1 MSRPGVARTVPQRKQ
16 VLVVDDAEVIRT
28 YLKNLLPMRGYDVL
42 LAQDGLKAMEILN
55 GGARPDVVILDV
67 MMPGMDGLETLRKIK
82 QLLPDVAVIML
93 SVVGKAGTVVDAMN
107 LGAADYINK
116 PFEEEELE
124 IALKKVLESETL
136 KAETEHLREQ
146 LREREESDSVKFQWV
161 SDKMTRIR
169 DILEQVSDA
178 DVTILIHGESGV
190 GKEVVARTTHELS
203 TRKDARF
210 VKVNCAALPE
220 ELLESELF
228 GYERGAFTGASS
240 RKAGKFEVASGGTM
254 FLDEIGE
261 MSPKLQA
268 KLLQVL
274 QDGEFSRLGGDTD
287 VRVDVRVVAATNRN
301 LEEMVQSGGFR
312 EDLYY
317 RLNVVNVWVPPL
329 RERRE
334 EIPILSD
341 HFLKVYS
348 RKYSRELVPLSDRL
362 TKGFASY
369 DWPGNVRELENM
381 IKRIVVLQNED
392 TIADEI
398 FGLPGGAGTAASPA
412 GMPARMHAR
421 EESPPVLPELLELDL
436 QDGGVVPLREIGR
449 RAARDAEREALKK
462 VLYQTNWNRKKA
474 AKILEVS
481 YKTLLQ
487 KIKDCGLAE

>member
-1 MSRPGVARTVPQRKQ
+1 MRRAGAPRTVPQRKTI
-16 VLVVDDAEVIRT
+16 LVVDDAEVIRT
-28 YLKNLLPMRGYDVL
+28 YLKNLLPMKGYDVL
-42 LAQDGLKAMEILN
+42 LAEDGLKAMELLN
-55 GGARPDVVILDV
+55 AGARPDVVVLDV
-67 MMPGMDGLETLRKIK
+67 MMPGIDGIETLRRIK
-82 QLLPDVAVIML
+82 QLMPEVPVIML

-124 IALKKVLESETL
+124 IALKKVLEIENL
-136 KAETEHLREQ
+136 KGDRDD
-146 LREREESDSVKFQWV
+146 LRERLREHEARERTGSLWA
-161 SDKMTRIR
+161 SDKMLRIKE
-169 DILEQVSDA
+169 ILEQVSDA

-203 TRKDARF
+203 NRRENRF

-287 VRVDVRVVAATNRN
+287 VHVDVRVLAATNRN
-301 LEEMVQSGGFR
+301 LEEMVRKGAFR

-317 RLNVVNVWVPPL
+317 RLNVVNVWIPPL

-334 EIPILSD
+334 EIPVLAD
-341 HFLKVYS
+341 HFRQLYS
-348 RKYSRELVPLSDRL
+348 AKYGRELGSISDRL
-362 TKGFASY
+362 MRGFLDY
-369 DWPGNVRELENM
+369 GWPGNVRELENM
-381 IKRIVVLQNED
+381 VKRIVVLQSED
-392 TIADEI
+392 AIAEEI
-398 FGLPGGAGTAASPA
+398 FGATASAGRGMSHAAAVESNPEPDAAAS
-412 GMPARMHAR
+412 
-421 EESPPVLPELLELDL
+421 ESGSVS
-436 QDGGVVPLREIGR
+436 LRDIGR
-449 RAARDAEREALKK
+449 KAARDAEREALKR

-474 AKILEVS
+474 ARILEVS

-487 KIKDCGLAE
+487 KIKECGLGE

>member
-1 MSRPGVARTVPQRKQ
+1 MAKSGTKTRAVPQRKK
-16 VLVVDDAEVIRT
+16 VLVIDDAEVIRT
-28 YLKNLLPMRGYDVL
+28 YLKNLLPMKGYDVS
-42 LAQDGLKAMEILN
+42 LAEDGIQAIEMLQK
-55 GGARPDVVILDV
+55 GAAPDVIILDV
-67 MMPGMDGLETLRKIK
+67 MMPKMDGIETLRKICEHDATI
-82 QLLPDVAVIML
+82 PVIML
-93 SVVGKAGTVVDAMN
+93 SVVGKASTIVEAMN

-124 IALKKVLESETL
+124 IALQKVLETENL
-136 KAETEHLREQ
+136 KAEREE
-146 LREREESDSVKFQWV
+146 LRERVREHEEREKTSFLWASE
-161 SDKMTRIR
+161 KMTRIHE
-169 DILEQVSDA
+169 ILEQVADA
-178 DVTILIHGESGV
+178 DVTVLIHGESGV
-190 GKEVVARTTHELS
+190 GKEVVSRSLHELS
-203 TRKDARF
+203 NRSSERF

-240 RKAGKFEVASGGTM
+240 RKPGKFELADAGTM

-261 MSPKLQA
+261 MSAPLQA

-274 QDGEFSRLGGDTD
+274 QDGEFSRLGGDAD

-301 LEEMVQSGGFR
+301 LEEMVAKNTFR

-334 EIPILSD
+334 EIPVLVDYFIQQ
-341 HFLKVYS
+341 YS
-348 RKYSRELVPLSDRL
+348 RRYKREIPQISDRL
-362 TKGFASY
+362 MQGFTNY
-369 DWPGNVRELENM
+369 PWPGNVRELENM
-381 IKRIVVLQNED
+381 VKRIVVLQSED

-398 FGLPGGAGTAASPA
+398 FGGATQTPQATVTNVERMVDEAEASDEPI
-412 GMPARMHAR
+412 
-421 EESPPVLPELLELDL
+421 S
-436 QDGGVVPLREIGR
+436 LRDIGR
-449 RAARDAEREALKK
+449 RAAREAEREALRR

-487 KIKDCGLAE
+487 KIKECGLAE